1 VARQHINSG
10 KIPDMTDMEIGMKE
24 ASMRD
29 GSIAL
34 SRLLSEIPDVQN
46 DQAII
51 CDKCSNTMHRIAAN
65 REKHITSLLGEGTL
79 KRDYFACQNPDCD
92 NHIFP
97 KDELLD
103 ISRTSFSPG
112 VRRIMGK
119 VAHDHAFEKGS
130 IDLKELSGINVSAK
144 DIERISEKMGQK
156 IEDWES
162 KDREQILKMNV
173 APTLTKD
180 IPIMY
185 IECDGTGVPAILKE
199 VKNKKGKQQ
208 DGTSKTRE
216 AKLGCIFTQTSV
228 DAEGYAVRDENSTTY
243 VGAIEPCSEFG
254 KRLYVEAIKRDMPNA
269 AVTVFLGDG
278 AEWIWNLCDKYF
290 SGAIQIIDFYHA
302 KEHLHTLIE
311 ALFNN
316 KNRAYHLEKWEKS
329 LELGEIESIVSEAK
343 NEKNTNPK
351 KSNLEKIVI
360 REINYFTKNTA
371 RMRYSLFR
379 EKGLFIG
386 SGVIEAG
393 CKNVIGKRLK
403 QSGMRWS
410 VKGANSIIAL
420 RCCILSGKFD
430 EYWDSRKAS

>member
-1 VARQHINSG
+1 
-10 KIPDMTDMEIGMKE
+10 M
-24 ASMRD
+24 
-29 GSIAL
+29 
-34 SRLLSEIPDVQN
+34 
-46 DQAII
+46 
-51 CDKCSNTMHRIAAN
+51 C
-65 REKHITSLLGEGTL
+65 
-79 KRDYFACQNPDCD
+79 
-92 NHIFP
+92 
-97 KDELLD
+97 
-103 ISRTSFSPG
+103 
-112 VRRIMGK
+112 
-119 VAHDHAFEKGS
+119 
-130 IDLKELSGINVSAK
+130 
-144 DIERISEKMGQK
+144 
-156 IEDWES
+156 
-162 KDREQILKMNV
+162 
-173 APTLTKD
+173 
-180 IPIMY
+180 
-185 IECDGTGVPAILKE
+185 
-199 VKNKKGKQQ
+199 
-208 DGTSKTRE
+208 
-216 AKLGCIFTQTSV
+216 
-228 DAEGYAVRDENSTTY
+228 VRDENSTTY

-329 LELGEIESIVSEAK
+329 LELGEIESIVIEATNKK
-343 NEKNTNPK
+343 NINPK